1 MKKILNFGSLNLDY
15 VYHVDNF
22 VRPGET
28 ISAKSVFVNC
38 GGKGLNQSIAAAK
51 AGAKVFHAGKIGKDG
66 SVLKQELE
74 DNGVNTDY
82 LKQSETYTGNAI
94 IQVDKNGQNNIILF
108 AGSNH
113 EIAEDE
119 IDDCIRNFDKGD
131 YLILQN
137 EINNISYL
145 MKSASDR
152 GMYIVFNPSPIND
165 SIYEY
170 PIELVSLLILNEIEG
185 NALTGKNEPYEIID
199 SLKVKYPNT
208 DVLLTLGK
216 DGAVF
221 FDGEKNIKHGIYK
234 TKVVDT
240 TAAGDTV
247 LGYFVAEMS
256 KGLNAEKALELASR
270 ASSITVSRSGAAASI
285 PDEDEVLNNNFEY
298 LG

>member
-28 ISAKSVFVNC
+28 ISAKSVSVNC

-51 AGAKVFHAGKIGKDG
+51 AGAKVFHAGKIGQDG
-66 SVLKQELE
+66 SVLKQALE

-113 EIAEDE
+113 EITEDE
-119 IDDCIRNFDKGD
+119 IDGCICNFDKGD

-145 MKSASDR
+145 MKSAYNK

-199 SLKVKYPNT
+199 ALKVKYPNT

-221 FDGEKNIKHGIYK
+221 FDGEKKIKHGIYK

-256 KGLNAEKALELASR
+256 KGLTAEKALELASR